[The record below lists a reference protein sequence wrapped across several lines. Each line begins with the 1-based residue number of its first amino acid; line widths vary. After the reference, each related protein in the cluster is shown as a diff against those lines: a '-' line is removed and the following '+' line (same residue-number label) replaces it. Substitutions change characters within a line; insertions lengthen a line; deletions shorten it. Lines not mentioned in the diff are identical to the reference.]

1 LESALRERTTK
12 GKQGMQTVVSRE
24 KVSNNSTYAKSTVN
38 YTGRLVEAN
47 RQEEV
52 VDNDNHVIKNTFNPK
67 SVRERLS
74 IKKDIGPRAP
84 L

>member
-1 LESALRERTTK
+1 MRERTTK

-74 IKKDIGPRAP
+74 IMKDIGPRAP